1 MGVSPSYIRLYRT
14 GELQQRIIELERRV
28 SPCTLCPR
36 DCLVQRHHHE
46 LGLCKAG
53 DQLLVAAAFPHFG
66 EEPPLSGQQGSGTI
80 FIAWCNL
87 LCQFCQSWEVN
98 HRGEGEPV
106 SARELAE
113 IMLELQGRGCHNINF
128 VTPTHYAP
136 QLIAALPWAIERGF
150 RLPLVYNCGGYESL
164 EVIRLLDGI
173 IDIYL
178 PDIKFFD
185 PIASERYLDGA
196 RDYPEVARAVVQEMY
211 RQVGDLLLDSDGIAQ
226 RGLIVRHLVMPG
238 MAQDSAAIVRFIAEA
253 LSPQTYVNIMDQY
266 RPCFQAGRSP
276 EIARRTTVAEHRAVV
291 EMARGLGLHRGLP
304 VSC

>member
-1 MGVSPSYIRLYRT
+1 MGANPSYLVLHRT
-14 GELQQRIIELERRV
+14 GELQQRIGALERLI

-36 DCLVQRHHHE
+36 DCRVQRRSGE
-46 LGLCKAG
+46 LGRCNAG

-66 EEPPLSGQQGSGTI
+66 EEAPLSGQRGSGTI
-80 FIAWCNL
+80 FISWCNL

-113 IMLELQGRGCHNINF
+113 IMLDLQGRGCHNINF

-136 QLIAALPWAIERGF
+136 QLIAALPLAIQQGF

-164 EVIRLLDGI
+164 DVIRLLDGI
-173 IDIYL
+173 VDIYL
-178 PDIKFFD
+178 PDIKSLD
-185 PIASERYLDGA
+185 PAASERYLDGA
-196 RDYPEVARAVVQEMY
+196 ADYPEVVRTILQEMH
-211 RQVGDLLLDSDGIAQ
+211 RQVGDLLLDAHGIAQ

-238 MAQDSAAIVRFIAEA
+238 LTQDSQAIVQFIADE

-276 EIARRTTVAEHRAVV
+276 EIARRTTSAEHRAVV
-291 EMARGLGLHRGLP
+291 DMARGLGLHRGLP
-304 VSC
+304 VS

>member
-1 MGVSPSYIRLYRT
+1 VQRRS
-14 GELQQRIIELERRV
+14 GELGR
-28 SPCTLCPR
+28 CN
-36 DCLVQRHHHE
+36 
-46 LGLCKAG
+46 AG

-66 EEPPLSGQQGSGTI
+66 EEAPLSGQRGSGTI
-80 FIAWCNL
+80 FISWCNL

-113 IMLELQGRGCHNINF
+113 IMLDLQGRGCHNINF

-136 QLIAALPWAIERGF
+136 QLIAALPLAIQQGF

-164 EVIRLLDGI
+164 DVIRLLDGI
-173 IDIYL
+173 VDIYL
-178 PDIKFFD
+178 PDIKSLD
-185 PIASERYLDGA
+185 PAASERYLDGA
-196 RDYPEVARAVVQEMY
+196 ADYPEVVRTILQEMH
-211 RQVGDLLLDSDGIAQ
+211 RQVGDLLVDAHGIAQ

-238 MAQDSAAIVRFIAEA
+238 LTQDSQAIVQFIADE

-276 EIARRTTVAEHRAVV
+276 EIARRTTSAEHRAVV
-291 EMARGLGLHRGLP
+291 DMARGLGLHRGLP
-304 VSC
+304 VS

>member
-1 MGVSPSYIRLYRT
+1 MGANPSYIGLHRT
-14 GELQQRIIELERRV
+14 GELQQRIGALERLI

-36 DCLVQRHHHE
+36 DCRVQRRSGE
-46 LGLCKAG
+46 LGRCNAG

-66 EEPPLSGQQGSGTI
+66 EEAPLSGQGGSGTI
-80 FIAWCNL
+80 FISWCNL

-113 IMLELQGRGCHNINF
+113 IMLDLQGRGCHNINF

-136 QLIAALPWAIERGF
+136 QLIAALPLAIQQGF

-164 EVIRLLDGI
+164 DVIRLLDGI
-173 IDIYL
+173 VDIYL
-178 PDIKFFD
+178 PDIKSLD
-185 PIASERYLDGA
+185 PAASERYLDGA
-196 RDYPEVARAVVQEMY
+196 ADYPEVVRTILQEMH
-211 RQVGDLLLDSDGIAQ
+211 RQVGDLLLDAHGIAQ

-238 MAQDSAAIVRFIAEA
+238 LTQDSQAIVQFIADE
-253 LSPQTYVNIMDQY
+253 LSPQTYVSIMDQY

-276 EIARRTTVAEHRAVV
+276 EIARRTTSAEHRAVV
-291 EMARGLGLHRGLP
+291 DMARGLGLHRGLP
-304 VSC
+304 VS